1 MKRLFFAM
9 VVVLLIPAF
18 THTAFALE
26 LNPLNWFDKN
36 PKDKVE
42 EKKPEQKEVK
52 GQQKAEPA
60 KEQQEVLKKDV
71 QPLPAKVSEVQS
83 SSTEVKTADKPL
95 QTLPAAAKPEQ
106 TQQPQQPAQ
115 KAESATALSPAQ
127 TAVEPETSRK
137 FINSLNLNSPQAAAV
152 LKDVVDVM
160 YCGKIVEEIPLDELK
175 KSIVEG
181 PFYGYLM
188 ARSIGDKTVYKDI
201 VSIFKK
207 LNCEST
213 YKNSLEM
220 YLMNQK
226 TGKAK

>member
-1 MKRLFFAM
+1 MKKLFCALTAA
-9 VVVLLIPAF
+9 LLIPF
-18 THTAFALE
+18 FSYTAFALE

-42 EKKPEQKEVK
+42 EKKPEQKDIK
-52 GQQKAEPA
+52 GPQKAEPA
-60 KEQQEVLKKDV
+60 KEPQEILKKDT
-71 QPLPAKVSEVQS
+71 QPQPAKVQETRSPS
-83 SSTEVKTADKPL
+83 PDVKTTDKPV
-95 QTLPAAAKPEQ
+95 QTPPEPEKSGQ
-106 TQQPQQPAQ
+106 IKQSQQPAQ
-115 KAESATALSPAQ
+115 KVDTGTAVVPAQ
-127 TAVEPETSRK
+127 AAVEPETSRK
-137 FINSLNLNSPQAAAV
+137 FINSLDAGSPQAAAV

-188 ARSIGDKTVYKDI
+188 ARSIGDKAVYKDI
-201 VSIFKK
+201 VGIFKK

-226 TGKAK
+226 TGRVK